1 MKRTEMRI
9 FICDDDDMN
18 RGINQ
23 TIVKIIGEKHKLDLK
38 IYAYSEY
45 NASAKELVESGKI
58 DIAILDIELPE
69 IDGITIARSINQ
81 YNSEIPIIF
90 VSEYKK
96 YKECAWD
103 VMAIGFVEKPTNT
116 QKFETLFMRA
126 AVLAMNKIEKE
137 NSRFLPIIVDKKQVR
152 LRVENVIYIQKV
164 ARKVEFVTRK
174 GIYSTFG
181 TISQY
186 ESRLST
192 KFLKVNQGTFVN
204 KSFIE
209 RIDSNNVYMITG
221 EDFAIGI
228 TYKMKVMEYAST
240 M

>member
-1 MKRTEMRI
+1 
-9 FICDDDDMN
+9 
-18 RGINQ
+18 
-23 TIVKIIGEKHKLDLK
+23 
-38 IYAYSEY
+38 
-45 NASAKELVESGKI
+45 
-58 DIAILDIELPE
+58 
-69 IDGITIARSINQ
+69 
-81 YNSEIPIIF
+81 
-90 VSEYKK
+90 
-96 YKECAWD
+96 
-103 VMAIGFVEKPTNT
+103 
-116 QKFETLFMRA
+116 
-126 AVLAMNKIEKE
+126 MNKIEKE